1 MAEVQNASL
10 NAKGNS
16 SSYTEA
22 LSQMIE
28 YNKKLE
34 ESFKNIIDLSPIMND
49 AFDSVVEKAKESSKS
64 ISDTLKNININ
75 NGGKFLSNDEFD
87 KSIESL
93 MSRREEALRR
103 ANDRLNNQ
111 MDAYNKQLAEFE
123 ANKSK
128 SEDKNKAYNNF
139 RADFFSKLGVN
150 NPDEFMK
157 EIKDI
162 INVRDQIE
170 KLEEEYGEVNRDAFS
185 DMLYDFA
192 DKYDTFEYLTYTD
205 PFVGIE
211 NTDIEGTI
219 DKIVEEYNAGL
230 AEIRE
235 KFKGVSLTEPIKPEI
250 DTSEIDNLDKKID
263 SLINKRASQQVRAAN
278 AAARVAE
285 IQAKADAE
293 RAKVDIEN
301 AKVNRANA
309 EAEAKINLANAEA
322 EAKIKEKAALK
333 QLEIEKRIME
343 EQLKSQRTLE
353 ARARQASNDLN
364 NSVFDIMGRVTG
376 SAVSSLSGS
385 STLGRISGNIVK
397 KVGSGYD
404 SGLDFKGILKSLL
417 GVKSSADAATA
428 SLSEAGAAGEAAMS
442 GTAAASGAA
451 SSGVAA
457 FGAAAGGAAIAVAA
471 VAAAVVLLVAAAIKI
486 DRAGKKGYET
496 TKSMTRAYKELG
508 EGADYALAYARK
520 LNEELGQ
527 SLDVTLEK
535 LSRVATE
542 MRALGM
548 NTLQSTNVAVTT
560 EGLSQNIAAAWGIDD
575 VDTVRE
581 QFMDALNGGSGLEY
595 TGAFTSDA
603 VMAAWLAQ
611 TKGINMYSVAIS
623 DAQMEAYRL
632 EKIVQDL
639 GQVTLSTGETLTNMN
654 IDLDST
660 WARNQQM
667 AGQLEET
674 RKKWEALMVPVYK
687 LGVAIKSWIVDVLFN
702 ASNALLKLFGKEEL
716 KLSDDVLVDEKSLN
730 SVYDLNAAYSQTG
743 EEIKAAKAQLLSFD
757 ELVSLNAVQTLNKD
771 EPLDFANN
779 ADLTGLGVSV
789 EDAMENGIDK
799 ADALKGVIMNM
810 DIQLANS
817 GKKLKEI
824 WDTMDDMER
833 QENWVDFAIRFTELG
848 EELPEWLK
856 GYNGGKEY
864 ETWLKI
870 NAALESGDK
879 EALLDLIEDLN
890 SSGDH
895 RFDAVIDTAIKA
907 VDSGYEG
914 SLDELLKQ
922 REINR
927 TLAMSLKIIQGVLI
941 GTVLGALLF
950 GAVGGVVGGFI
961 SLFFNED
968 EVKQVWSNLTAD
980 FREKFRKVWDD
991 IKGWFSEAW
1000 DSITSF
1006 ASNTWN
1012 NVSDWASNAW
1022 QSFTGSGVHIGPS
1035 IKHFASGG
1043 VALKPTVAEIAEGG
1057 YPEIVQPLGGP
1068 AAQQFYENIA
1078 DVFRSSGTS
1087 DVNPT
1092 TINVTIPVANMFATN
1107 YELKQLSDI
1116 MADYLAEAL
1125 RNRGALDSG
1134 VVI

>member
-22 LSQMIE
+22 LNQMIE

-34 ESFKNIIDLSPIMND
+34 ESFKNIVNLSPILNG
-49 AFDSVVEKAKESSKS
+49 AFDSVVEKSKEASKS

-75 NGGKFLSNDEFD
+75 NGGKFGFNDEFD
-87 KSIESL
+87 RSIKL
-93 MSRREEALRR
+93 LTDRRNEALKR
-103 ANDRLNNQ
+103 ATERVKDQ

-123 ANKSK
+123 ANKDK
-128 SEDKNKAYNNF
+128 SEAKNKAYNKFN
-139 RADFFSKLGVN
+139 ADFFSNLGVN
-150 NPDEFMK
+150 NPDEFMR
-157 EIKDI
+157 EVKDI
-162 INVRDQIE
+162 IDMRKEIE
-170 KLEEEYGEVNRDAFS
+170 KYEEEYGDVNRDG
-185 DMLYDFA
+185 YDALLDSFA
-192 DKYDTFEYLTYTD
+192 EKYDAIEYLKRTGYFGEELD
-205 PFVGIE
+205 DV
-211 NTDIEGTI
+211 EGTI
-219 DKIVEEYNAGL
+219 DEIVADYNKGL
-230 AEIRE
+230 AEIKE
-235 KFKGVSLTEPIKPEI
+235 EFKGISLTEPIKPKI
-250 DTSEIDNLDKKID
+250 DTSEIDKLDEQIN
-263 SLINKRASQQVRAAN
+263 SLINKHANQMVRGAN
-278 AAARVAE
+278 AAVRIAE
-285 IQAKADAE
+285 IQAKADEDIKVKKETE
-293 RAKVDIEN
+293 RAKT
-301 AKVNRANA
+301 NRVNA
-309 EAEAKINLANAEA
+309 EVDAKIR
-322 EAKIKEKAALK
+322 EKDALNR
-333 QLEIEKRIME
+333 LEIEKRIME
-343 EQLKSQRTLE
+343 KQLKSQRMLE
-353 ARARQASNDLN
+353 ERARQASNNLN
-364 NSVFDIMGRVTG
+364 NTVFDIMGRVTG

-397 KVGSGYD
+397 KVGDGYNN
-404 SGLDFKGILKSLL
+404 GLDFKDILKSLL
-417 GVKSSADAATA
+417 GIKSSANAATA
-428 SLSEAGAAGEAAMS
+428 SLSEAGAAGEAAMT

-457 FGAAAGGAAIAVAA
+457 VGAAAGGAAVAVAA

-486 DRAGKKGYET
+486 DRAGKKGYDT

-575 VDTVRE
+575 VDVVRE

-603 VMAAWLAQ
+603 VMAAWLSQ

-716 KLSDDVLVDEKSLN
+716 KLSEDVLVDEKSLN

-779 ADLTGLGVSV
+779 AELTGLGTSV
-789 EDAMENGIDK
+789 EEAMENGIDK

-817 GKKLKEI
+817 GNKLKEI
-824 WDTMDDMER
+824 WDNMNDMER

-856 GYNGGKEY
+856 GYNEGKEY

-927 TLAMSLKIIQGVLI
+927 TLAMSLKILQGVLI
-941 GTVLGALLF
+941 GSVLGTLLF
-950 GAVGGVVGGFI
+950 GPVGGVVGGFI

-1012 NVSDWASNAW
+1012 NISGWASNAW

-1035 IKHFASGG
+1035 VRHFASGG

-1092 TINVTIPVANMFATN
+1092 TINVNIPVSNMFATN